1 MKTKKVMKRIITLV
15 LAMALMVAPSM
26 SVFAA
31 SGNTTKAASSKMTII
46 LDPKERGN
54 SSTVSI
60 NVSGLPQNAVITKMT
75 VNTGAMTYSGG
86 AIVCNNLTISGNGRT
101 EQLAWSGKA
110 NQTITT
116 SKFLAAK
123 ANGTYTLS
131 FNATN
136 MSTLNLG
143 TKTYKPSITVYWDDT
158 F

>member
-1 MKTKKVMKRIITLV
+1 MLFMKRVITLV
-15 LAMALMVAPSM
+15 MVMALMVLPSV
-26 SVFAA
+26 SVLAA
-31 SGNTTKAASSKMTII
+31 SGSTTKASSSKMTII

-60 NVSGLPQNAVITKMT
+60 NVSGLPENAVITKMT
-75 VNTGAMTYSGG
+75 INTGTMTYSGG
-86 AIVCNNLTISGNGRT
+86 AIVCNYLTISGNGRT
-101 EQLAWSGKA
+101 EQVAWTGKA
-110 NQTITT
+110 NQTLTT

-131 FNATN
+131 FYGTN

-143 TKTYKPSITVYWDDT
+143 TKTYKPFITIYWDDT